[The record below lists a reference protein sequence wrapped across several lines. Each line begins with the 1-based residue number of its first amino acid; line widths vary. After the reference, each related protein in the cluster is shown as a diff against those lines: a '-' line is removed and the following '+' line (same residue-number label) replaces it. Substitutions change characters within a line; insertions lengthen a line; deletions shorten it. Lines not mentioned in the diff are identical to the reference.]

1 MCVWVRACV
10 RAVCVCVCVCMHT
23 RCSWYPFSYATD
35 ILTNSTPP
43 IITLPP
49 TNTEAIVGENIT
61 LECAATGHPTPSIF
75 WERVFSRTFP
85 RSDHVLSSG
94 ALSIGPVMVADAGR
108 YRCIAEN
115 SEGMVQAD
123 AIITVKGMYIHGRV
137 LGWEGAGVGGA
148 TNFVLLHGIF
158 VCCKVL
164 PWARFPIALLL
175 IINLSSIYCCIW

>member
-137 LGWEGAGVGGA
+137 LGWEELQ
-148 TNFVLLHGIF
+148 TL
-158 VCCKVL
+158 
-164 PWARFPIALLL
+164 
-175 IINLSSIYCCIW
+175 YCCMEYLCAVRCCHGQDFR